1 MNKEQ
6 NYEADNIQQVS
17 SEIDSFT
24 EDRYRQF
31 YKYFPSNSIN
41 VLDLGCN
48 TGRGGTILKTLNLRL
63 EIAGIDVVKE
73 RLARLPSNVY
83 SRSYYGSSTA
93 IPCESNYFDVVVAG
107 ELIEHLYPEDVKK
120 TLLEV
125 YRVLKSGGRF
135 LLTTPNPN
143 DLKRK
148 LRRESIL
155 GGAHVSEHYPGRL
168 KDQLYEIGFN
178 KVIITGSGKV
188 SKYLGEKFPL
198 FIYGSY
204 FVIASKV

>member
-6 NYEADNIQQVS
+6 NYEAYNIQQVS

-31 YKYFPSNSIN
+31 YRYFPSNSIN

-48 TGRGGTILKTLNLRL
+48 TGRGGTILKTLNSRL

-93 IPCESNYFDVVVAG
+93 IPCESNYFDAVVAG
-107 ELIEHLYPEDVKK
+107 EFIEHLYTEDVKK

-125 YRVLKSGGRF
+125 YRVLKSGGKF

-148 LRRESIL
+148 LRGESIL
-155 GGAHVSEHYPGRL
+155 GGAHVSEHHPRSL
-168 KDQLYEIGFN
+168 KDQLNEIGF
-178 KVIITGSGKV
+178 KRVIILGSGKV

-198 FIYGSY
+198 CIYGSY
-204 FVIASKV
+204 LVIAGKA